1 MTAHAVVVDPRRLP
15 VPIRKPQARALV
27 RINHTWVL
35 HRAVIV
41 RLVALLL
48 AVLAIVGAYEG
59 RGALLSGADTVSGL
73 IQGSFTHA
81 GFAIG
86 AIEITG
92 QTLTQEQAVIKAL
105 AIDPTTSTLNFDAE
119 AARARIEELPAVA
132 SATVR
137 KVYPRRLVVSIVEKQ
152 PVARWRV
159 DGVTFVVD
167 ADGEQIGEDGG
178 AYGALPLVIGDG
190 AADNALVMIRNLGR
204 HPDLREHLAALS
216 RIGDRRWDM
225 IYDTGLRVQLPE
237 QGVAQALDR
246 LDLYQRDYALL
257 DRDVTLVD
265 LRVPSRVAVRPT
277 EEAMKQMVAE
287 AKAREKSAPKA
298 NFKADDDY
306 QTPAEAAGH

>member
-15 VPIRKPQARALV
+15 VPIRRRQARAIV
-27 RINHTWVL
+27 RVGHVWVL
-35 HRAVIV
+35 HRAVII
-41 RLVALLL
+41 RLIAALIVALAAVGAWESR
-48 AVLAIVGAYEG
+48 AVLVSGAET
-59 RGALLSGADTVSGL
+59 LSGLV
-73 IQGSFTHA
+73 QGGFTRA
-81 GFAIG
+81 GFSIG

-105 AIDPTTSTLNFDAE
+105 EIDPTISTLNFDAE

-137 KVYPRRLVVSIVEKQ
+137 KVYPRRLIVSIVEKQ

-167 ADGEQIGEDGG
+167 AKGEQIGEDGG
-178 AYGALPLVIGDG
+178 AYGELPLVIGDG
-190 AADNALVMIRNLGR
+190 AANDALVMIRNLGR
-204 HPDLREHLAALS
+204 HPDLRQHLAALS

-246 LDLYQRDYALL
+246 LDLYQHDYSLL

-265 LRVPSRVAVRPT
+265 LRVPEMVAVRPT
-277 EEAMKQMVAE
+277 EDAMKQMVAA
-287 AKAREKSAPKA
+287 AKERQKFVPHGT
-298 NFKADDDY
+298 FKADDDY